1 MTDTRKVQ
9 LGTEVDPSGAQAGF
23 DQVAAA
29 ATGMAQKV
37 GQSAGAAGKAVD
49 GIGEGGQGAAGKVD
63 KAARSIIGSIERTT
77 AALKAGE
84 RGSASYFETL
94 AAQRGISADV
104 LAPYLAD
111 LRKAEEAQ
119 RAARASLQGMGVSAA
134 QTAAALRGVPAQF
147 TDIVTSIASGQQPIT
162 VLLQQGGQLKDM
174 FGGAGAAARALG
186 GYVLGLVNPFTVAA
200 AAAVGIGLAYRA
212 GAGEGEAFRRTTIL
226 SGQAAGV
233 TAGQLS
239 DMAAA
244 VRAMGAGTQGRAAEV
259 LNDIAGSADI
269 GAGNL
274 QRFVAAALALEKAGG
289 PAADKTAEAFRSLAK
304 EPLQAALKLNES
316 TNFLTRS
323 TYEQIRALE
332 LQGRATEAAKV
343 AQEAYAAAIEQR
355 TPQLVGTV
363 GYLETA
369 WKAVANAT
377 KQAWDAVIGIGRQD
391 TLQQQ
396 LDAVGR
402 QIAAARQRIED
413 ATSAGPVAG
422 RIAGAAAA
430 RQLKALQDQQG
441 LLQEQVR
448 LEQRGAEAAAARLAT
463 VKASAQWDSESDKF
477 LSKQAQQAREI
488 ARTEQLGLAAGKSR
502 AEIEA
507 LIAKIRDKYTEK
519 AGATAKLPTFKAEEE
534 AARAYGKA
542 LDSLQD
548 IQAKATAGSEGLS
561 KTQAKLRDVQADPAW
576 ATYSRQQREQIIT
589 AAASAQAAEDQA
601 ASTKAAAKAAADAAK
616 DYQQWIDTLAR
627 SGDAVARQ
635 VLALQDEEQAARIAA
650 TGRLSLKAA
659 IEEVTIARLR
669 EQQVAAMGSPD
680 AVLAL
685 QREIDERTKLRDL
698 ITGQDQ
704 RKAAED
710 TAKEW
715 AKSAEKINDSI
726 TDALMRGFESG
737 KGFAQSLRDTVV
749 NMFKTMVLR
758 PIISAIVNPI
768 GGAISGVV
776 SGALGSVLGM
786 GATNAVAQAGLS
798 AGTGLSIAGGAAG
811 LGGLLG
817 GAGAFGSGLA
827 SGLTAWGAGGSVT
840 GLLGSGSAIF
850 AGGAANGLGVL
861 AGALGP
867 IALGVGALAAI
878 AKALDNGGTPHYGA
892 SSAYSAAG
900 GLQLGDGVAGLGSR
914 RGAYSAQV
922 EEMTTTLA
930 QTVVGILDT
939 TASTFG
945 KQVGYSARA
954 AFADDKSSDPAQGA
968 LAILLGGQLVAGN
981 NSAFQRYADG
991 TKGREEYLSRVAQ
1004 DVRTALNAIGLP
1016 TWAAALL
1023 DKLGASPSI
1032 EQLGAVVTQI
1042 NATQAALANLGAT
1055 LPQIGA
1061 LAGDSVN
1068 ALVDA
1073 FGGIDNLAQ
1082 SAGNY
1087 LQALYTEAE
1096 RSAITTQQLQ
1106 AELAKQGAS
1115 LPGSREAYRALIEA
1129 QDLSTDAGR
1138 RLYATLVQLAPSFA
1152 QVTEAVTQA
1161 NATLQTEIDRLR
1173 GGSTQGASQAQLASR
1188 FSIATAQARAGDLA
1202 ARQALPGLSQA
1213 LEQAAQ
1219 ASAGSAADV
1228 ARVRAWLASSLQQT
1242 ITGVAA
1248 QPAGP
1253 AQAAQVTPAFSDAV
1267 TSKLDVL
1274 LAHFVK
1280 LADPLQASA
1289 LSSARTTRLLERVM
1303 QDGDALTVRVA
1314 P

>member
-63 KAARSIIGSIERTT
+63 KAARSIIGSIERAT

-84 RGSASYFETL
+84 RGSAGYFEAL
-94 AAQRGISADV
+94 AAQRGVSADV

-119 RAARASLQGMGVSAA
+119 RAARTSLQGMGVSAA

-212 GAGEGEAFRRTTIL
+212 GAGEGDAFRRTTIL

-239 DMAAA
+239 EMAAA
-244 VRAMGAGTQGRAAEV
+244 VRAVGAGTQGRAAEV

-274 QRFVAAALALEKAGG
+274 QRFVAAALQLENAGG
-289 PAADKTAEAFRSLAK
+289 PAAEKTAEAFRSLAK
-304 EPLQAALKLNES
+304 DPLQAALKLNES

-332 LQGRATEAAKV
+332 LQGRTIEATKV

-355 TPQLVGTV
+355 TPQLVGSLGYVERAWLAIKSAAKGAVDAALDV
-363 GYLETA
+363 GRGNTLEG
-369 WKAVANAT
+369 
-377 KQAWDAVIGIGRQD
+377 QIDAIRAKIESARTGIYSRD
-391 TLQQQ
+391 KVPALQQE
-396 LDAVGR
+396 LAV
-402 QIAAARQRIED
+402 
-413 ATSAGPVAG
+413 
-422 RIAGAAAA
+422 
-430 RQLKALQDQQG
+430 
-441 LLQEQVR
+441 LQEQ
-448 LEQRGAEAAAARLAT
+448 QRMLNRSAEAAAARLAT

-534 AARAYGKA
+534 GARAYMKA
-542 LDSLQD
+542 LVDLEKMERNGAAS
-548 IQAKATAGSEGLS
+548 AAELS
-561 KTQAKLRDVQADPAW
+561 KTQAKLRDIQADPAW
-576 ATYSRQQREQIIT
+576 ASYSRQQREQIIT
-589 AAASAQAAEDQA
+589 QAAATQVAEDHA
-601 ASTKAAAKAAADAAK
+601 AMLKAVAKVAADAAK
-616 DYQQWIDTLAR
+616 DYQQWLDAMAR

-669 EQQVAAMGSPD
+669 EQQVAAMGNPD

-710 TAKEW
+710 TTKEW
-715 AKSAEKINDSI
+715 AKAAEKINDSI

-768 GGAISGVV
+768 GGAISGAIGGVV
-776 SGALGSVLGM
+776 GGALGM

-798 AGTGLSIAGGAAG
+798 AGTGLSIAGGAVG

-892 SSAYSAAG
+892 SSAFSAAG

-930 QTVVGILDT
+930 KTVVGILDT

-954 AFADDKSSDPAQGA
+954 AFADDKSDDPAQGA

-981 NSAFQRYADG
+981 NSTFQRYTDG
-991 TKGREEYLSRVAQ
+991 AKGREEYLSRVAQ

-1087 LQALYTEAE
+1087 LQALYTDAE
-1096 RSAITTQQLQ
+1096 RSAITTRQLQ

-1115 LPGSREAYRALIEA
+1115 LPASREAYRALIEA

-1173 GGSTQGASQAQLASR
+1173 GGNAQGASQAQLVSR

-1202 ARQALPGLSQA
+1202 ARQSLPGISQA

-1242 ITGVAA
+1242 ITGVGA

-1253 AQAAQVTPAFSDAV
+1253 AQAAQVAPAFSDAV
-1267 TSKLDVL
+1267 TSKLDAL

-1289 LSSARTTRLLERVM
+1289 LSGARTARLLERVM